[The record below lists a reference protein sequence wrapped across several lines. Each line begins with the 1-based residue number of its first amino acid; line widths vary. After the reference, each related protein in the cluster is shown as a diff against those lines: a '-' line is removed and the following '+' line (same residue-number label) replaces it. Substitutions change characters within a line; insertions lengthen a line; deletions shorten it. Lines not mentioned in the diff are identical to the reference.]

1 MVNVIKIVLT
11 IFFISFTLLPFEQG
25 RLIAYADI
33 DCIPIGGQAWN
44 QYLGWIVSQ
53 DTVAD
58 ETVAPSAQQTFGIC
72 KEDSGIVKPQV
83 KGAVWSTYGWICW
96 GKDCKLNNPTRFGRD
111 VVPNE
116 NVESYAYIDETIEKT
131 LTRNFPPELN
141 KPPVTIRYYP
151 VLGWAKITNL
161 KDLGWVSLSGD
172 IEATGPIQ
180 DLENFNQTVNCAT
193 ETEEKKEKNC
203 RHFVY
208 YDIDKN
214 EFGGWAWNNRV
225 GWIGFSGRTLYT
237 TPYKYDVLQGD
248 GSTSTVKGSACD
260 PYCKDASFDP
270 DIDSNKFLTQYLGRW
285 VDVRGGSA
293 YSQKGFAGKS
303 ASPPK
308 AISYL
313 KATGSYKETNAG
325 GVEEKKEGG
334 LGLWK
339 SGCDGSILACADF
352 GVHKKKNGVPT
363 KTREGLYDVG
373 FPKNISGGATVKEIK
388 NRLGS
393 LNVEE
398 LVLPAGSSGRINKYK
413 QNIVRITDPLDL
425 RNYLHAPGENPD
437 IYYYEGD
444 LLIGDPLM
452 NLNDE
457 WDINRGKLADH
468 TSGARTI
475 VVYGNLKINSRIMY
489 NGDSVES
496 LKKLPSVAWIVL
508 KKPGVADS
516 GNITINDCI
525 QPRGIAGAGEVVPLA
540 GLFFAEGVIK
550 TGTGGKKIAKCKKY
564 KDAPNATV
572 LDGANEFF
580 DAPLR
585 IYGKMVAQKIEFQ
598 RGVRGFS
605 KASEAIWDDG
615 RLIVNPPPGVEE
627 FVKKLPLW

>member
-25 RLIAYADI
+25 RQIAYADI

-58 ETVAPSAQQTFGIC
+58 GSAPGSEKTYGIC
-72 KEDSGIVKPQV
+72 KEDSGITKPQV
-83 KGAVWSTYGWICW
+83 RGAVWSTYGWICW
-96 GKDCKLNNPTRFGRD
+96 GKDCKFNDPTNRFGRD
-111 VVPNE
+111 FVTSGDIE
-116 NVESYAYIDETIEKT
+116 AYIDETAEKT
-131 LTRNFPPELN
+131 LTRIFPPELN

-151 VLGWAKITNL
+151 VFGWAKITNL

-172 IEATGPIQ
+172 IEAVGPIQ
-180 DLENFNQTVNCAT
+180 DLENFNQTVDCAT
-193 ETEEKKEKNC
+193 ETDEKKEKNC
-203 RHFVY
+203 KHFVY

-248 GSTSTVKGSACD
+248 GTTRTVKGSACD

-293 YSQKGFAGKS
+293 YAQKGFGGKS

-313 KATGSYKETNAG
+313 KATGSYTETNTG
-325 GVEEKKEGG
+325 GVQEKKEGG

-352 GVHKKKNGVPT
+352 GVHKKKNGVQAPS
-363 KTREGLYDVG
+363 REGLYDVG
-373 FPKNISGGATVKEIK
+373 FPKDISGGATVKEIK

-393 LNVEE
+393 LNVEA
-398 LVLPAGSSGRINKYK
+398 VTVVDPDNSSGTAKRNKFKQLMKINSSDLK
-413 QNIVRITDPLDL
+413 QELLNKGT
-425 RNYLHAPGENPD
+425 EQT
-437 IYYYEGD
+437 IYYYDGD
-444 LLIGDPLM
+444 LTIGSAATG
-452 NLNDE
+452 LNDE
-457 WDINRGKLADH
+457 WKINRGEVGEH

-475 VVYGNLKINSRIMY
+475 VVRGNLNINSRITYM
-489 NGDSVES
+489 NDSVES

-550 TGTGGKKIAKCKKY
+550 TGTGGKKITKCQKY

-572 LDGANEFF
+572 PDGANEFW